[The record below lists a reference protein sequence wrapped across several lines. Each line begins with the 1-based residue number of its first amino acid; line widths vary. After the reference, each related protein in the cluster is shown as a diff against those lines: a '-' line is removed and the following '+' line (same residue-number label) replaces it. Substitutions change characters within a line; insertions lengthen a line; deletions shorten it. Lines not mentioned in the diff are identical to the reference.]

1 MKRVPEP
8 ELMTGEEQA
17 RAYAEA
23 DFTEP
28 HDMFIVELKQR
39 MPASQSNHTVLDLG
53 CGPADIAIRY
63 AKHFPDSQLH
73 AVDGS
78 KAMINHAAN
87 ALMKENLDARITLY
101 EQVLPE
107 LDLPRPSYDVIL
119 SNSLL
124 HHLHKPEVLW
134 KCLISLSDAHTFI
147 FIMDLMRPESM
158 TSAEKLVSLYAGN
171 EPEILQ
177 QDFYNSLLAAYTPRE
192 VNKQL
197 HKYGLG
203 YLMIEIL
210 SDRHWCVFG
219 QIKQH

>member
-1 MKRVPEP
+1 MNRVPEP

-17 RAYAEA
+17 QAYARA
-23 DFTEP
+23 DFSEP
-28 HDMFIVELKQR
+28 HDMFIEALSQR
-39 MPASQSNHTVLDLG
+39 LPASQNNHMVLDLG
-53 CGPADIAIRY
+53 CGPADISIRY

-78 KAMINHAAN
+78 KAMLKHAVN
-87 ALMKENLDARITLY
+87 AIMEENLDSRITLY

-124 HHLHKPEVLW
+124 HHLRKPEDLW
-134 KCLISLSDAHTFI
+134 KCIISLSDIHTFI
-147 FIMDLMRPESM
+147 FIMDLMRPESI
-158 TSAEKLVSLYAGN
+158 TSAEKLVRLYARN

-192 VNKQL
+192 VNQQL

-203 YLMIEIL
+203 YMTIEIL
-210 SDRHWCVFG
+210 TDRHLCVFG